1 MNLGRLETRLN
12 CVELAKEQDTG
23 AGVLYTVQWG
33 AWTKKKQEESIVKRK
48 GEIVREGID
57 Q

>member
-12 CVELAKEQDTG
+12 CIELAKEQDTG

-33 AWTKKKQEESIVKRK
+33 AWTKKKQEERIVKRK
-48 GEIVREGID
+48 MRIIREGIN

>member
-23 AGVLYTVQWG
+23 AGVLYTIQWG
-33 AWTKKKQEESIVKRK
+33 AWTKKKWEESIIKRK
-48 GEIVREGID
+48 GEIV
-57 Q
+57 